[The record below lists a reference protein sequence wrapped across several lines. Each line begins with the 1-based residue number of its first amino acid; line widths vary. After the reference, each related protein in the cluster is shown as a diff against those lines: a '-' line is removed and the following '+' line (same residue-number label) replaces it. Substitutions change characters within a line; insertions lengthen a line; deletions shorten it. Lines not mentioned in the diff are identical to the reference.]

1 MNLDI
6 VVCAVLYFVT
16 SLLLI
21 LHVEFI
27 VYNINSILPIMNVI
41 ILFFV
46 SIMISEFGVF
56 SYESFEPES
65 FQIMKNNDITIEE
78 QMIFV
83 LSTLQM
89 MAYENNRLQNE
100 LDTSRDD
107 LNKNKQE
114 LSDLKH
120 RLENIEKGNHQKRL
134 IPDSSGMGNV
144 KLIITCTL
152 HSKLQFTN
160 FIYLITYMYHDIHVC
175 LFIFSCMYSNMKY
188 LHYSNLY
195 LCYFHFVKIM
205 SKSNAKLVNQSLFL
219 DRFEPNC
226 NEVELGKLDPVVLAS
241 KCRFRTKSWKQCG
254 IYLINLVF

>member
-1 MNLDI
+1 
-6 VVCAVLYFVT
+6 
-16 SLLLI
+16 
-21 LHVEFI
+21 
-27 VYNINSILPIMNVI
+27 MNVI

-46 SIMISEFGVF
+46 SNMISEFGVF

-65 FQIMKNNDITIEE
+65 FKIMKNNVVTIEE
-78 QMIFV
+78 HMIFV
-83 LSTLQM
+83 LSTLQR

-114 LSDLKH
+114 CSDLKH

-175 LFIFSCMYSNMKY
+175 LFIFSCMHSNMKY
-188 LHYSNLY
+188 LNYSNLHF
-195 LCYFHFVKIM
+195 CYFHFVKIM
-205 SKSNAKLVNQSLFL
+205 SKSNANKTRKSILI
-219 DRFEPNC
+219 
-226 NEVELGKLDPVVLAS
+226 LGS
-241 KCRFRTKSWKQCG
+241 F
-254 IYLINLVF
+254 